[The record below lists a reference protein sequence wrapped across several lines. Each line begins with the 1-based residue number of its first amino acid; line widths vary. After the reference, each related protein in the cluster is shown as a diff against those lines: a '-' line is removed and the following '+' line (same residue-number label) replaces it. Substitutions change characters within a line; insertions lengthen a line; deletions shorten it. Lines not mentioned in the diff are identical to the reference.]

1 VFDVETNMVI
11 FWFVGGNKVKWFV
24 VLHVFGFIDCLVWF
38 IPDKNLRLIWCY
50 GLYFRC
56 TAGKFQKVLAS
67 LGREKVFVKLKR
79 EVICC
84 LNCGYAVGLVGVT
97 RSDEG
102 GDLVY
107 GEWDDGY
114 DYAIGDYS

>member
-1 VFDVETNMVI
+1 
-11 FWFVGGNKVKWFV
+11 
-24 VLHVFGFIDCLVWF
+24 
-38 IPDKNLRLIWCY
+38 
-50 GLYFRC
+50 
-56 TAGKFQKVLAS
+56 
-67 LGREKVFVKLKR
+67 
-79 EVICC
+79 
-84 LNCGYAVGLVGVT
+84 VGLVGVT